1 MDELELVR
9 RLGVALAIGLLV
21 GLERGWRSR
30 EEPDSQRAA
39 GLRTFALTGLVG
51 GVAGALSLTLGGM
64 VLGLAFLGHTL
75 GFAAFH
81 YMEAKAEGNYGA
93 TSIVAGMLTFLL
105 GAFAV
110 MGHLTAA
117 IASGVAMTLLL
128 ALRERLHSLVAAMT
142 FLEVRAVLTL
152 VAMSFL
158 LLPLLPNRPVDPW
171 QVINPY
177 VIWLM
182 AITIAVISFGGYVA
196 IKVLGE
202 ARGVLVTALA
212 GGLASSTAV
221 TLSFARLARA
231 HPGSSRLLAG
241 GILASGV
248 VMFARVGLVAGV
260 LNPGLITPLL
270 VPLAVGGGV
279 AMFGAGLQLFGMRDA
294 EHPKLDVR
302 NPLELGTA
310 LKLAGLIAVIMLG
323 ARGLKATFGDAGI
336 LALAALSGIADVDA
350 ITLSMAQAGGRDIAL
365 NTAGLAILIAVL
377 VNTAAKAVLAWWEGG
392 RAVGLRVSV
401 VNGAAVAAAFGAA
414 MLG

>member
-1 MDELELVR
+1 MDEMDLLR

-30 EEPDSQRAA
+30 EEPDNQRAA

-51 GVAGALSLTLGGM
+51 GVAGALSLTLGGV

-93 TSIVAGMLTFLL
+93 TSVVAGMLTFLL

-110 MGHLTAA
+110 MGQLTAA
-117 IASGVAMTLLL
+117 IAAGVVMTLLL

-171 QVINPY
+171 QVVNPY
-177 VIWLM
+177 IIWLM

-231 HPGSSRLLAG
+231 HPRSSRLLAG

-260 LNPGLITPLL
+260 LNPGLVAPLL
-270 VPLAVGGGV
+270 MPLAVAGGV
-279 AMFGAGLQLFGMRDA
+279 TLAGAGLLFYGMRDA

-323 ARGLKATFGDAGI
+323 ARGLKASFGDTGI

-350 ITLSMAQAGGRDIAL
+350 ITLSMAQTGGQDVTLR
-365 NTAGLAILIAVL
+365 TAGLAILIAVL
-377 VNTAAKAVLAWWEGG
+377 VNTTAKAVLAWWEGG
-392 RAVGLRVSV
+392 RGVGLRVAV
-401 VNGAAVAAAFGAA
+401 VSGVTVAAALGAA
-414 MLG
+414 MFA